1 VSLARVVAGI
11 RFTNPILLAS
21 GTAGYGREIAGV
33 MTLQRMGGLVT
44 KAVSLEPR
52 AGNRAPRV
60 AEFHG
65 GMLNSVGL
73 ANPGV
78 AHVRDDELSWL
89 RANAAGVPVLVNVVG
104 FTAAEYAE
112 VIQQLDDTAGP
123 AGYELNLSCPNTSAG
138 GVEFGADPGAVH
150 DVVARCRRVT
160 RRPLFAKLSPVLPDI
175 PAIARAAHQAGA
187 DGITLVN
194 TIPGQAYHDGHSRLG
209 NGFGGVSG
217 PALLPVGLLAVSR
230 TAELLPGVPVIGVG
244 GVSRADHARDYFRAG
259 AALVAIGT
267 AALADPRVPE
277 RIIAELERTDG

>member
-78 AHVRDDELSWL
+78 AHVRDDELSW
-89 RANAAGVPVLVNVVG
+89 
-104 FTAAEYAE
+104 
-112 VIQQLDDTAGP
+112 
-123 AGYELNLSCPNTSAG
+123 
-138 GVEFGADPGAVH
+138 
-150 DVVARCRRVT
+150 
-160 RRPLFAKLSPVLPDI
+160 
-175 PAIARAAHQAGA
+175 
-187 DGITLVN
+187 
-194 TIPGQAYHDGHSRLG
+194 
-209 NGFGGVSG
+209 
-217 PALLPVGLLAVSR
+217 
-230 TAELLPGVPVIGVG
+230 
-244 GVSRADHARDYFRAG
+244 
-259 AALVAIGT
+259 
-267 AALADPRVPE
+267 
-277 RIIAELERTDG
+277 